1 MKRALSE
8 SWKTQVYH
16 AGRLRDRSPDSE
28 PRRRVSQGFY
38 GLAVLGPCLAGRT
51 RVRTGRNII
60 VEATLQK
67 QMGGGGVVRDNWL
80 DFA

>member
-38 GLAVLGPCLAGRT
+38 GLALPGLCLVDWSEVRQGSRCGSKFTEADAWGR
-51 RVRTGRNII
+51 
-60 VEATLQK
+60 
-67 QMGGGGVVRDNWL
+67 GG
-80 DFA
+80 